1 LLKAAAFDL
10 KEQRFMALT
19 NNPLPFRDGPQDVKT
34 AIESLRPR
42 WGWIV
47 ALGSLIAGMG
57 VAALILVVSAT
68 IASVYTIAI
77 FMILAGAAE
86 IATGLSAKT
95 WGRFLLW
102 IFAGLAYIVVAAF
115 ALAQPLVAAAF
126 FTLVLGAGMIATGAV
141 RIFLGAHLGAPLRG
155 PVLLAGGLT
164 ALVGVLIVAGWP
176 ENSFVILGI
185 LLGLDLL
192 FWGVAWIGFGLR
204 LRRF

>member
-1 LLKAAAFDL
+1 MAF
-10 KEQRFMALT
+10 T
-19 NNPLPFRDGPQDVKT
+19 NDPSPFRDGPQDVKT

-47 ALGSLIAGMG
+47 ALGGLIAGMG

-86 IATGLSAKT
+86 IATGLGAKT

-141 RIFLGAHLGAPLRG
+141 RIFLAAHLGAPLRS
-155 PVLLAGGLT
+155 PVLLAGGGLT

>member
-1 LLKAAAFDL
+1 MVYSNDPSPFREGRRDL
-10 KEQRFMALT
+10 K
-19 NNPLPFRDGPQDVKT
+19 P
-34 AIESLRPR
+34 AIESLKPR
-42 WGWIV
+42 WGGIV
-47 ALGSLIAGMG
+47 SLGVLIAGMG

-77 FMILAGAAE
+77 FMILAGAAK

-102 IFAGLAYIVVAAF
+102 TFAGLAYIVVAAF

-141 RIFLGAHLGAPLRG
+141 RIYLGAHLGAPVRG

-164 ALVGVLIVAGWP
+164 TLVGVLIVAGWP
-176 ENSFVILGI
+176 ENIS
-185 LLGLDLL
+185 
-192 FWGVAWIGFGLR
+192 
-204 LRRF
+204 

>member
-1 LLKAAAFDL
+1 MVFSNDPSPL
-10 KEQRFMALT
+10 QRGRRQL
-19 NNPLPFRDGPQDVKT
+19 KT
-34 AIESLRPR
+34 AVKSLRPR

-47 ALGSLIAGMG
+47 ALGALIAALG

-141 RIFLGAHLGAPLRG
+141 RISLGVHLGAPLRA
-155 PVLLAGGLT
+155 PVLFAGGLT
-164 ALVGVLIVAGWP
+164 ALVGILIVAGWP
-176 ENSFVILGI
+176 ENSFIILGV
-185 LLGLDLL
+185 LLGIDLL

-204 LRRF
+204 LRRY

>member
-1 LLKAAAFDL
+1 MAFLND
-10 KEQRFMALT
+10 
-19 NNPLPFRDGPQDVKT
+19 PSSFRDGPQDLKH
-34 AIESLRPR
+34 ADRKPRPR

-86 IATGLSAKT
+86 IATGLGAKT

-102 IFAGLAYIVVAAF
+102 ILRGTCLYRRRGLCACAAF
-115 ALAQPLVAAAF
+115 GRGGLLYFGAWRRNDRDRGGPDLPRDASLCSAARPRASRGRAY
-126 FTLVLGAGMIATGAV
+126 GAG
-141 RIFLGAHLGAPLRG
+141 RG
-155 PVLLAGGLT
+155 LI
-164 ALVGVLIVAGWP
+164 LVGWP

-192 FWGVAWIGFGLR
+192 FWGAAWIGFGLR

>member
-1 LLKAAAFDL
+1 MAFSND
-10 KEQRFMALT
+10 
-19 NNPLPFRDGPQDVKT
+19 PSPFRDTPRDLKT

-47 ALGSLIAGMG
+47 ALGALIAGMG

-77 FMILAGAAE
+77 FMILAGGAE

-95 WGRFLLW
+95 WGRFLLL

-126 FTLVLGAGMIATGAV
+126 FTLVLGAGMIATGIV
-141 RIFLGAHLGAPLRG
+141 RIYLGMHLGAPVRG

-164 ALVGVLIVAGWP
+164 ALVGLLIVAGWP
-176 ENSFVILGI
+176 ENSFVILGV

-192 FWGVAWIGFGLR
+192 FWGAAWISFGLR
-204 LRRF
+204 LRAFE

>member
-1 LLKAAAFDL
+1 MDFSNDPSL
-10 KEQRFMALT
+10 
-19 NNPLPFRDGPQDVKT
+19 FRDGPRDLRT
-34 AIESLRPR
+34 AIEILRPR
-42 WGWIV
+42 WGFIV
-47 ALGSLIAGMG
+47 ALGALIAGMG
-57 VAALILVVSAT
+57 AAALILVVSAT

-77 FMILAGAAE
+77 FMILAGGAE

-102 IFAGLAYIVVAAF
+102 ILAGLAYIVVAAF

-126 FTLVLGAGMIATGAV
+126 FTLVLGGGLIVTGAV

-164 ALVGVLIVAGWP
+164 ALLGILIVGGWP
-176 ENSFVILGI
+176 ENSFMVLGV

-192 FWGVAWIGFGLR
+192 FWGAAWIVFGLQ
-204 LRRF
+204 LRRH

>member
-1 LLKAAAFDL
+1 MTFS
-10 KEQRFMALT
+10 
-19 NNPLPFRDGPQDVKT
+19 NNPPPYPEEPRDLKT

-42 WGWIV
+42 WVWIV
-47 ALGSLIAGMG
+47 GLGTLIASLG

-102 IFAGLAYIVVAAF
+102 ILAGLAYIVVAAF

-126 FTLVLGAGMIATGAV
+126 FTLVLGAGMLATGVV
-141 RIFLGAHLGAPLRG
+141 RIYLGLHLGAPVRG
-155 PVLLAGGLT
+155 VVLLAGGLT
-164 ALVGVLIVAGWP
+164 ALVGVLIVAGWLN
-176 ENSFVILGI
+176 NSFIILGI
-185 LLGLDLL
+185 LLGPDLL
-192 FWGVAWIGFGLR
+192 FWGVACIGFGLR
-204 LRRF
+204 LRRL